1 MWGAEVVVYTETFE
15 DASYT
20 TSTTYNNSTE
30 KKHGP
35 TDYQWGVLCG
45 TPNTGANNGSKA
57 FAMRYYKSVT
67 KTPTLTQYFD
77 INNVDRIT
85 FWAKTESTSNKLNV
99 EYSTNGGSSWS
110 SLASNISVTTSYK
123 EYTYNFAAQQNAVR
137 LRFTMG
143 TTTEKKSMFID
154 DVAFIKVSSGS
165 EPETPE
171 KTATAL
177 AWSASNYTATIG
189 ETNTFPTLTTD
200 PADLTGVTYSSSN
213 TSVAIINAST
223 GAITLVAAGTTT
235 ITASYAGNETFEA
248 ATDATYSL
256 SVNAAQGGGGSGDGE
271 CVWQLVTDAS
281 TLKAEDEVIIAA
293 SGDNN
298 YAISTTQANNN
309 RTATSITKN
318 GNKLDN
324 PSSSV
329 QVLILNAGSTTGT
342 WAFYTR
348 NLGYLY
354 AASSSGNQ
362 LKTKTTLDVNGSW
375 TISIS
380 NGVASIVA
388 DGSSN
393 RNVMQFNPNN
403 GSPIFACYASA
414 SQTSLALYKKVCTS
428 SAPTTYTV
436 TYNKNGATSGSAPT
450 DENSPY
456 TEKTLVTVLGNTG
469 SLAKTGY
476 TFGGW
481 NTQADGQGISYS
493 AGASFTIAADVTLY
507 AQWKANTYKVSFN
520 ANEGTGTMT
529 DQSFT
534 YDEAKKALTTNA
546 FTRTGYTFNGW
557 NTQANGSGTSYADK
571 AQVSNLTTENNATV
585 TLYAQWKINT
595 FTVTF
600 NKNGGTGTMASQT
613 FTYNVAQ
620 NLTTNSFSR
629 KGYTFAGWN
638 TQANGNGTVYID
650 QQSVT
655 LTAAGLTLYAQWTP
669 ITYTVIFNPN
679 GGDGIMDNQVFTYDQ
694 AQYLT
699 VNTFTRTGYT
709 FNGWNNEDDGSG
721 DSFTD
726 KQEVNNL
733 SSNKDFEYNLYA
745 QWSGIVP
752 IINTHP
758 TSASYFWGESAEALS
773 VEVSTQ
779 NVNHNYQWQS
789 SLDNEQWY
797 DIPDETNNSYL
808 PSTETSG
815 TTYYRVVVTNAN
827 ADNCIATSN
836 VATIIVRTPNCRWVE
851 ADITNLETGAN
862 VVISMNDPNGTF
874 AMSNTEG
881 TTSAPKAV
889 GVSILNKSLENRPS
903 EDIIWTLEK
912 DNEGKL
918 IFHPKNATSNLYCNA
933 AQNDNDRV
941 RVGTSSN
948 AKINHKFEVDGSFLK
963 NSITL
968 HYIGLY
974 YSNGSAQDWRGYA
987 ASSNFANQELKVYAS
1002 DCLQPD
1008 EYWMNYNLSN
1018 VICAQPSPLKTKIS
1032 VEEEGCELE
1041 FSANSGY
1048 QLPTEISV
1056 QMGNRELVLDDEYLW
1071 ENGYLLIL
1079 PNVDITGDITI
1090 NILGCPLLETPVKND
1105 PILTSTSATFSWVSV
1120 ANAEK
1125 YEVTIS
1131 DNNPSTEDIVR
1142 TTTETEITL
1151 DGLTKNTT
1159 FKWDIKPIAEDFCSN
1174 YSQEWVEFTT
1184 LDQFTVT
1191 FNANGHGTAP
1201 ATQTL
1206 DAGSKATEP
1215 EKLSADGYTFNYWYT
1230 TDANVPFDFNTPIAG
1245 NTTLNAKWT
1254 PNVYTITFYKQYG
1267 NGGTDN
1273 ATVTFNSNDYSVATI
1288 EAPTRDKYEFSGYY
1302 TGQQGAG
1309 VQVVDTEG
1317 KWLKNVAGY
1326 TDANGN
1332 WIKAENTHLYAKWTA
1347 IYTITWVVN
1356 NNTETPYHTSTVL
1369 SGSTID
1375 QLPTP
1380 PANNLFADC
1389 DVNAFVGW
1397 STDNIGFDPDP
1408 TAPTDLFK
1416 TVAEAQ
1422 NKIGAI
1428 SADEKFYAVYASA
1441 SNGADSYKL
1450 ATKVEDLFDGQTVI
1464 IAKDNGALERDN
1476 NTIDKVN
1483 ISPDGNGNLS
1493 NVTDNIKWTL
1503 EASDTHWK
1511 LNNNGGYLGV
1521 TSTANQTAVS
1531 VTETNNVWQIAKS
1544 TASGDYFYIC
1554 QPNTTI
1560 GLQYYNSR
1568 WQIYSN
1574 NSVSSSTNFTLK
1586 IYVPNVTNFITR
1598 CTALPDPV
1606 WGGATI
1612 DNTVIPVN
1620 CGSTTSNS
1628 HAAQI
1633 SFPAANNYNLYK
1645 DITVEAS
1652 SGFVLSTSRDAV
1664 EYQTSVTLSPTQ
1676 SNTNAGT
1683 FANKYVYVRA
1693 VAPAQSDEDFT
1704 GTITI
1709 SGKQIETQTI
1719 NVTADVTCTQYTL
1732 TFNDQ
1737 GQTKEVQGFAGTS
1750 VEAPA
1755 PWVGICT
1762 EPIQYVFDGWATAPV
1777 ANDTEEYEK
1786 IDFSA
1791 YTMPDNNTT
1800 RFYAVY
1806 RYAEDGGD
1814 PIEGFVKVTE
1824 SLNDWTGD
1832 YVIVNEAAKK
1842 AIGNSYA
1849 NTNTLT
1855 AVDVK
1860 ISDNK
1865 VVEPT
1870 NKVIW
1875 QMRKNGENY
1884 TMYNAAASKY
1894 AYITGSKSENAGLSD
1909 AVQYVNISWGSSPE
1923 TARVIGSGEYSV
1935 RCFSYY
1941 TNGNEWRTY
1950 AASGNNVTGALYKL
1964 SNKPLLYTSSLICG
1978 EISVEEDNVVVTST
1992 KDQKVKVT
2000 VPIKV
2005 TSFYNDAVNVTGAGE
2020 STFSV
2025 ATTENVAVNIDETT
2039 NIVLTY
2045 TPAEYDKLDNE
2056 TITLTASNGATTTFQ
2071 VKGRSLPETFA
2082 VVAKVGGVWYALPSQ
2097 GLNSTTPPAAYPVE
2111 VDNIADPTAVTAVP
2125 ANADWSLRKVY
2136 ESTGVNDR
2144 YTNGGHNLVFVNNVS
2159 PEKALNAS
2167 STGNYLLT
2175 DAQYNGYHNS
2185 TYPDLY
2191 EWTSTTS
2198 DLETYTLTNVNRG
2211 VKMSINTSNVF
2222 GVHSQNVVTT
2232 QVRFLPIQNRY
2243 TPMAAQVVEWKE
2255 NSVVVMYNGDPAQTA
2270 SVSVN
2275 GAAVQTTE
2283 LSGDRVQKDIAV
2295 YELAAND
2302 LATNPTQSLSIT
2314 IGSEK
2319 VILPIP
2325 YIVSGEK
2332 TDLALLPG
2340 TTVAAR
2346 QEVAKVADL
2355 VVLKD
2360 AKLTADGTKGDPY
2373 KFRNVTVYGGGKLV
2387 IPSSDKGFGVTSLT
2401 LRIGGVTDDGKYDYV
2416 YPEFELQ
2423 GTFSNTSAV
2432 INLDYVTTKEQYY
2445 TFVAPFAVETKDIKY
2460 PVDIYGSNVEAANR
2474 GSFEFQYYDG
2484 AARAAGEKGWKVVEE
2499 DATNGATLTAHKGY
2513 TFYGMPKKVSVNGG
2527 TSTRQK
2533 FGIHRIP
2540 MSVTAANV
2548 MTHENTDQTTMVSAY
2563 PSQHNINAGWNLI
2576 GNPYMS
2582 TISGLDNTSIQTGTI
2597 VLVDDRWQW
2606 SDAGSQASRFIV
2618 FPSNDGEWYYTSQ
2631 ASNATLPA
2639 FKNFFVQI
2647 ANESADALSI
2657 PRNTPAAQAPAR
2669 RAAQEAEEDIELA
2682 IVLEQDAAHAD
2693 QLDFLVN
2700 DAYTAVYDYNADF
2713 TKMMNNTQLNLFGL
2727 LMEDNLSFVA
2737 VDHLTAKTDLAIGYQ
2752 VPQAGEYTLRLSE
2765 KPYVM
2770 WSRVDALYVTDH
2782 EVYPEVTTN
2791 LLEDDYTFQV
2801 GNAETNITRF
2811 TISII
2816 PSKESS
2822 GTTTGVDN
2830 LLHHDM
2836 QPQKFIY
2843 NDQLYIL
2850 REGVVYDA
2858 MGQRIM
2864 TINK

>member
-1 MWGAEVVVYTETFE
+1 MINFTIFNQLTAMPKRLAMVLTVLFTVGVGSMLGAVVSGTTYST
-15 DASYT
+15 ASSMPT
-20 TSTTYNNSTE
+20 GWSNNGSYNNSSYLKLTYSTNYIQTDDFCVNSFTSI
-30 KKHGP
+30 KIKARKYGGP
-35 TDYQWGVLCG
+35 TDAQAKITIEWVVDGKATTLG
-45 TPNTGANNGSKA
+45 TI
-57 FAMRYYKSVT
+57 
-67 KTPTLTQYFD
+67 TPS
-77 INNVDRIT
+77 
-85 FWAKTESTSNKLNV
+85 STSLTDYTISSPASITANKEGYV
-99 EYSTNGGSSWS
+99 KISCKDASSDKGAGVS
-110 SLASNISVTTSYK
+110 
-123 EYTYNFAAQQNAVR
+123 AV
-137 LRFTMG
+137 
-143 TTTEKKSMFID
+143 
-154 DVAFIKVSSGS
+154 
-165 EPETPE
+165 
-171 KTATAL
+171 
-177 AWSASNYTATIG
+177 
-189 ETNTFPTLTTD
+189 
-200 PADLTGVTYSSSN
+200 
-213 TSVAIINAST
+213 
-223 GAITLVAAGTTT
+223 T
-235 ITASYAGNETFEA
+235 ITYTSGNC
-248 ATDATYSL
+248 D
-256 SVNAAQGGGGSGDGE
+256 GGGNTDGDSGDDSGDSGDGE
-271 CVWQLVTDAS
+271 CVWERVTSIDQLTSGGTFIMGYEATAKSDVIVPLRSADCDATTSANGYFNTGTTTSSSTSGTITMSNISNTSDYEIYISSPTSGKINIQRATDA
-281 TLKAEDEVIIAA
+281 
-293 SGDNN
+293 GN
-298 YAISTTQANNN
+298 YY
-309 RTATSITKN
+309 
-318 GNKLDN
+318 G
-324 PSSSV
+324 
-329 QVLILNAGSTTGT
+329 
-342 WAFYTR
+342 
-348 NLGYLY
+348 
-354 AASSSGNQ
+354 SSSGGTSKNTGRLYTSGNSSETNIIVEWSSETNNQ
-362 LKTKTTLDVNGSW
+362 FKL
-375 TISIS
+375 
-380 NGVASIVA
+380 
-388 DGSSN
+388 
-393 RNVMQFNPNN
+393 
-403 GSPIFACYASA
+403 SA
-414 SQTSLALYKKVCTS
+414 SVSDSYKYLKYNTSNPRFAFYNSEGGNVVFYKKVCES
-428 SAPTTYTV
+428 SDPTTYTV
-436 TYNKNGATSGSAPT
+436 TYDKNGATSGSAPT
-450 DENSPY
+450 DANSPY
-456 TEKTLVTVLGNTG
+456 NKNASVTVLENTDN
-469 SLAKTGY
+469 LAKTGY
-476 TFGGW
+476 TFNGW
-481 NTQADGQGISYS
+481 NTQANGQGTDYS

-571 AQVSNLTTENNATV
+571 APVSNLTAENNATV

-613 FTYNVAQ
+613 FTYNVAH

-638 TQANGNGTVYID
+638 TQANGTGTAYTD

-655 LTAAGLTLYAQWTP
+655 LTTSGLTLYAQWTP

-679 GGDGIMDNQVFTYDQ
+679 GGYGTMENQVFTYDQ
-694 AQYLT
+694 AQHLT

-726 KQEVNNL
+726 EQEVNNL

-912 DNEGKL
+912 NNEGKL

-933 AQNDNDRV
+933 AQNNNDRV

-1131 DNNPSTEDIVR
+1131 DNNPSTEDIIR

-1159 FKWDIKPIAEDFCSN
+1159 YKWDIKPIAEDFCSN

-1201 ATQTL
+1201 ATLTV
-1206 DAGSKATEP
+1206 DAGSKITTPAAPTAT
-1215 EKLSADGYTFNYWYT
+1215 GYTFGGWYKEANC
-1230 TDANVPFDFNTPIAG
+1230 TDAFDFNTPINADI
-1245 NTTLNAKWT
+1245 TLYAKWT

-1347 IYTITWVVN
+1347 IHTITWVVN

-1375 QLPTP
+1375 QLPAP
-1380 PANNLFADC
+1380 PADYLFADC

-1428 SADEKFYAVYASA
+1428 SADKKFYAVYASA

-1612 DNTVIPVN
+1612 DNAVIPVN

-1719 NVTADVTCTQYTL
+1719 NVTADVTCTQYTI

-1762 EPIQYVFDGWATAPV
+1762 EPIQYVFDGWAETPV

-1800 RFYAVY
+1800 VLHAVY

-1855 AVDVK
+1855 AVYVK

-1870 NKVIW
+1870 NEVIW
-1875 QMRKNGENY
+1875 QIRKSGENY

-1894 AYITGSKSENAGLSD
+1894 AYITGGESENAGLSD
-1909 AVQYVNISWGSSPE
+1909 AVQHVNISWGSSAE
-1923 TARVIGSGEYSV
+1923 TARVIGSGDYSG

-1941 TNGNEWRTY
+1941 TNGDEWRTY
-1950 AASGNNVTGALYKL
+1950 AASGNNVTGTLYKL
-1964 SNKPLLYTSSLICG
+1964 SNKSLLYTSSLICG
-1978 EISVEEDNVVVTST
+1978 EISVEDDNVVVTST

-2071 VKGRSLPETFA
+2071 VKGRSLPESFA
-2082 VVAKVGGVWYALPSQ
+2082 IVAKVGNMWYALPEV
-2097 GLNSTTPPAAYPVE
+2097 GYEAEKHATAYPVE
-2111 VDNIADPTAVTAVP
+2111 VDNASDPTEVTSAI
-2125 ANADWSLRKVY
+2125 ANNAAWSLRQVY
-2136 ESTGVNDR
+2136 QSSGSGDR
-2144 YTNGGHNLVFVNNVS
+2144 YAAHGTNIVLKNNQD
-2159 PEKALNAS
+2159 PAKALNAS
-2167 STGNYLLT
+2167 EKDSYLLT
-2175 DAQYNGYHNS
+2175 GAQFSNYHNS
-2185 TYPDLY
+2185 DHASRY
-2191 EWTSTTS
+2191 EWTLSTE
-2198 DLETYTLTNVNRG
+2198 DLETYTLTNAERD
-2211 VKMSINTSNVF
+2211 KQISISKNAAF
-2222 GVHSQNVVTT
+2222 GLHASAVTN
-2232 QVRFLPIQNRY
+2232 QVRFLPIIGTY
-2243 TPMAAQVVEWKE
+2243 KAIDIQVVEWYADKVLIRS
-2255 NSVVVMYNGDPAQTA
+2255 NSAITAVTAEINGTTYTAEIASKDNALYEISNIPFAANPAQVVKLNFT
-2270 SVSVN
+2270 V
-2275 GAAVQTTE
+2275 
-2283 LSGDRVQKDIAV
+2283 GDETLTKIIAV
-2295 YELAAND
+2295 
-2302 LATNPTQSLSIT
+2302 P
-2314 IGSEK
+2314 
-2319 VILPIP
+2319 VILSR
-2325 YIVSGEK
+2325 VNLST
-2332 TDLALLPG
+2332 TDDLFSNI
-2340 TTVAAR
+2340 TKDVYNYT
-2346 QEVAKVADL
+2346 DL
-2355 VVLKD
+2355 VVRDGSVLTVNGTQAQNTFYD
-2360 AKLTADGTKGDPY
+2360 VTIYPTAKIVVPEKNKSNA
-2373 KFRNVTVYGGGKLV
+2373 NNKLSV
-2387 IPSSDKGFGVTSLT
+2387 NSLT
-2401 LRIGGVTDDGKYDYV
+2401 FIGGITEVYNGSSYELNKYAVPELSLKGTLGK
-2416 YPEFELQ
+2416 
-2423 GTFSNTSAV
+2423 T
-2432 INLDYVTTKEQYY
+2432 VTTMNYVMRVDLSQMYSLALPY
-2445 TFVAPFAVETKDIKY
+2445 DVALSDIT
-2460 PVDIYGSNVEAANR
+2460 YGD
-2474 GSFEFQYYDG
+2474 GSAIGLGTHLYVSAYDG
-2484 AARAAGEKGWKVVEE
+2484 AARAQNLGANKNWVYET
-2499 DATNGATLTAHKGY
+2499 DFATKFGSATLKAGVGYTISAEPQVQNDKYAILRLPMTKNINSGNSEAAKSVAVTAHGKD
-2513 TFYGMPKKVSVNGG
+2513 MDIADNHK
-2527 TSTRQK
+2527 
-2533 FGIHRIP
+2533 
-2540 MSVTAANV
+2540 
-2548 MTHENTDQTTMVSAY
+2548 
-2563 PSQHNINAGWNLI
+2563 GWNLVA
-2576 GNPYMS
+2576 NPYMA
-2582 TISGLDNTSIQTGTI
+2582 SINGDSDEYSELMLRYMEMLPGGT
-2597 VLVDDRWQW
+2597 WQW
-2606 SDAGSQASRFIV
+2606 AGEEQRYVTI
-2618 FPSNDGEWYYTSQ
+2618 PYNDGSGYYQLKFSEAVLQ
-2631 ASNATLPA
+2631 P
-2639 FKNFFVQI
+2639 FKNFFVQVGTSGTLDFVLTSRQ
-2647 ANESADALSI
+2647 N
-2657 PRNTPAAQAPAR
+2657 APAR
-2669 RAAQEAEEDIELA
+2669 YMQANTEREVEFEIMLGNELHQDNAGMLISDKYTPAYEINADLEKMTGSMSVFTIYNGYQLAYNALSPLNAEEQIPVGY
-2682 IVLEQDAAHAD
+2682 IVPAQ
-2693 QLDFLVN
+2693 
-2700 DAYTAVYDYNADF
+2700 
-2713 TKMMNNTQLNLFGL
+2713 
-2727 LMEDNLSFVA
+2727 
-2737 VDHLTAKTDLAIGYQ
+2737 
-2752 VPQAGEYTLRLSE
+2752 GEYTFDLKERGDYDEIEHIYLTDRE
-2765 KPYVM
+2765 TDAM
-2770 WSRVDALYVTDH
+2770 VD
-2782 EVYPEVTTN
+2782 
-2791 LLEDDYTFQV
+2791 LLEETYTFYTTDKK
-2801 GNAETNITRF
+2801 NNNRF
-2811 TISII
+2811 AINVIL
-2816 PSKESS
+2816 KEESHNQA
-2822 GTTTGVDN
+2822 TDLDN
-2830 LLHHDM
+2830 LDFYSK
-2836 QPQKFIY
+2836 QPQKFLY
-2843 NDQLYIL
+2843 DGRLYIL
-2850 REGVVYDA
+2850 RDGKVYSA
-2858 MGQRIM
+2858 TGHEIK
-2864 TINK
+2864 TINE

>member
-1 MWGAEVVVYTETFE
+1 MPKRLAAATTSRVISYKRYYLLLTILLFVGVGTMWGYTGTFKLVETYNSSTGIE
-15 DASYT
+15 TGYYVITSSPSASTIKAMGTTLSSGRATGQSVTISNKTITNPSDTIVWYIEKTGSTYSFKNVNDNKYIYQSSTSSGKGLNTSTTQQSSWSVNAFNSTSPIGFCFTSAQTSNNYLKWNNSSSWFSTYQSGYT
-20 TSTTYNNSTE
+20 TSMAPVALYKLTTAAS
-30 KKHGP
+30 
-35 TDYQWGVLCG
+35 
-45 TPNTGANNGSKA
+45 SK
-57 FAMRYYKSVT
+57 
-67 KTPTLTQYFD
+67 TLSSIAVRGQ
-77 INNVDRIT
+77 
-85 FWAKTESTSNKLNV
+85 KTEFTVGDAFEFGGTVTATYSDKTTADVTSSATFSGYDMSTADSQTV
-99 EYSTNGGSSWS
+99 TVSYTEDGVTQ
-110 SLASNISVTTSYK
+110 TTSYDI
-123 EYTYNFAAQQNAVR
+123 TVSAAQ
-137 LRFTMG
+137 
-143 TTTEKKSMFID
+143 S
-154 DVAFIKVSSGS
+154 
-165 EPETPE
+165 
-171 KTATAL
+171 
-177 AWSASNYTATIG
+177 
-189 ETNTFPTLTTD
+189 
-200 PADLTGVTYSSSN
+200 
-213 TSVAIINAST
+213 
-223 GAITLVAAGTTT
+223 
-235 ITASYAGNETFEA
+235 
-248 ATDATYSL
+248 
-256 SVNAAQGGGGSGDGE
+256 GGGTSGDGE
-271 CVWQLVTDAS
+271 WVETEIANILSTDIVVVTMTNSNATYALTSAKEASSAPTAVVVTVNGDTLVNEPDDKLKWNIANSSGDLIIYPNGTTSKWLYSTTSNNGIRVGTGENKTFVIDVTYGYLQQTNTSRYVGVYNNADWRS
-281 TLKAEDEVIIAA
+281 YTSMHDNIKGQTLK
-293 SGDNN
+293 
-298 YAISTTQANNN
+298 
-309 RTATSITKN
+309 
-318 GNKLDN
+318 
-324 PSSSV
+324 
-329 QVLILNAGSTTGT
+329 
-342 WAFYTR
+342 FY
-348 NLGYLY
+348 
-354 AASSSGNQ
+354 
-362 LKTKTTLDVNGSW
+362 KK
-375 TISIS
+375 TIS
-380 NGVASIVA
+380 G
-388 DGSSN
+388 
-393 RNVMQFNPNN
+393 
-403 GSPIFACYASA
+403 
-414 SQTSLALYKKVCTS
+414 
-428 SAPTTYTV
+428 PTTYTV
-436 TYNKNGATSGSAPT
+436 TYDANGANSGSVPVDA
-450 DENSPY
+450 NSPY
-456 TEKTLVTVLGNTG
+456 AANASVTVLGNTG
-469 SLAKTGY
+469 NLAKTGY
-476 TFGGW
+476 TFNGW
-481 NTQADGQGISYS
+481 NTQANGQGTAYS

-571 AQVSNLTTENNATV
+571 APVSNLTAENNATV

-1131 DNNPSTEDIVR
+1131 DNNPSTEDIIR

-1159 FKWDIKPIAEDFCSN
+1159 YKWDIKPIAEDFCSN

-1201 ATQTL
+1201 ATLTV
-1206 DAGSKATEP
+1206 DAGSKITTPAAPTAT
-1215 EKLSADGYTFNYWYT
+1215 GYTFGGWYKEANC
-1230 TDANVPFDFNTPIAG
+1230 TDAFDFNTPINADI
-1245 NTTLNAKWT
+1245 TLYAKWT

-1347 IYTITWVVN
+1347 IHTITWVVN

-1375 QLPTP
+1375 QLPAP
-1380 PANNLFADC
+1380 PADYLFADC

-1428 SADEKFYAVYASA
+1428 SADKKFYAVYASA

-1612 DNTVIPVN
+1612 DNAVIPVN

-1693 VAPAQSDEDFT
+1693 VAPAQSDVDFT

-1750 VEAPA
+1750 VAAPK
-1755 PWVGICT
+1755 PWVGVCT
-1762 EPIQYVFDGWATAPV
+1762 DPIQYVFDGWATAPV
-1777 ANDTEEYEK
+1777 DNDTEEYEK

-1832 YVIVNEAAKK
+1832 YVIVNETAQK
-1842 AIGNSYA
+1842 AIGNAYA

-1855 AVDVK
+1855 AVGVT
-1860 ISDNK
+1860 ISGNK

-1870 NKVIW
+1870 NEVIW
-1875 QMRKNGENY
+1875 QIRKSGENY

-1894 AYITGSKSENAGLSD
+1894 AYVAKADAKGAGL
-1909 AVQYVNISWGSSPE
+1909 GT
-1923 TARVIGSGEYSV
+1923 TAENMQILFNNGTTKVSGV
-1935 RCFSYY
+1935 DIKRCFFYY
-1941 TNGNEWRTY
+1941 SSNNEWRTY
-1950 AASGNNVTGALYKL
+1950 DAGSYNTGTLYKL
-1964 SNKPLLYTSSLICG
+1964 SNKSLLYTSSLVCG

-2025 ATTENVAVNIDETT
+2025 ATTENVVVNTDETT

-2056 TITLTASNGATTTFQ
+2056 TITLTATNGATTTFQ
-2071 VKGRSLPETFA
+2071 VTGRSLPETFA
-2082 VVAKVGGVWYALPSQ
+2082 VVAKVGNMWYALPEV
-2097 GLNSTTPPAAYPVE
+2097 GYEAEKHATAYPVE
-2111 VDNIADPTAVTAVP
+2111 VDDMANPTTVISAV
-2125 ANADWSLRKVY
+2125 ANNAAWSLRQVY
-2136 ESTGVNDR
+2136 QSFGSGDR
-2144 YTNGGHNLVFVNNVS
+2144 YAAHGTNIVLKNNQD
-2159 PEKALNAS
+2159 PAKALNAS
-2167 STGNYLLT
+2167 EKDSYLLT
-2175 DAQYNGYHNS
+2175 GAQFSNYHNS
-2185 TYPDLY
+2185 DHASRY
-2191 EWTSTTS
+2191 EWTLSTE
-2198 DLETYTLTNVNRG
+2198 DLETYTLTNAERD
-2211 VKMSINTSNVF
+2211 KQISISKNAVF
-2222 GVHSQNVVTT
+2222 GLHASGVTN
-2232 QVRFLPIQNRY
+2232 QVRFLPIIGTY
-2243 TPMAAQVVEWKE
+2243 KAIDIQVVEWYADKVLIRS
-2255 NSVVVMYNGDPAQTA
+2255 NSAITAVTAEINGTTYTAAVASKDNALYEISNIPFADNPAQVVKMNFTVGA
-2270 SVSVN
+2270 ETLTKIIAAPVILSRVN
-2275 GAAVQTTE
+2275 LSTTDDLFSNITTE
-2283 LSGDRVQKDIAV
+2283 V
-2295 YELAAND
+2295 YNY
-2302 LATNPTQSLSIT
+2302 T
-2314 IGSEK
+2314 
-2319 VILPIP
+2319 
-2325 YIVSGEK
+2325 
-2332 TDLALLPG
+2332 
-2340 TTVAAR
+2340 
-2346 QEVAKVADL
+2346 DL
-2355 VVLKD
+2355 VVRDGSVLTVNGTQAQNTFYD
-2360 AKLTADGTKGDPY
+2360 VTIYPTAKIVVPEKNKSNA
-2373 KFRNVTVYGGGKLV
+2373 NNKLSV
-2387 IPSSDKGFGVTSLT
+2387 NSLT
-2401 LRIGGVTDDGKYDYV
+2401 FIGGITEVYNGSSYELNKYAVPELSLKGTLGK
-2416 YPEFELQ
+2416 
-2423 GTFSNTSAV
+2423 T
-2432 INLDYVTTKEQYY
+2432 VTTMNYVMRVNLSQMYSLALPY
-2445 TFVAPFAVETKDIKY
+2445 DVALSDIT
-2460 PVDIYGSNVEAANR
+2460 YGD
-2474 GSFEFQYYDG
+2474 GSAIGLGTHLYVSAYDG
-2484 AARAAGEKGWKVVEE
+2484 AARAQNLGANKNWVYET
-2499 DATNGATLTAHKGY
+2499 DFATKFGSATLKAGVGYTISAEPQVQNDKYAILRLPMTKNINSGNSEAAKSVAVTAHGKD
-2513 TFYGMPKKVSVNGG
+2513 MDIADNHK
-2527 TSTRQK
+2527 
-2533 FGIHRIP
+2533 
-2540 MSVTAANV
+2540 
-2548 MTHENTDQTTMVSAY
+2548 
-2563 PSQHNINAGWNLI
+2563 GWNLVA
-2576 GNPYMS
+2576 NPYMA
-2582 TISGLDNTSIQTGTI
+2582 SINGDSDEYSELMLRYMEMLPGGT
-2597 VLVDDRWQW
+2597 WQW
-2606 SDAGSQASRFIV
+2606 AGEEQRYVTI
-2618 FPSNDGEWYYTSQ
+2618 PYNDGSGYYQLKFSEAVLQ
-2631 ASNATLPA
+2631 P
-2639 FKNFFVQI
+2639 FKNFFVQVGTSGTLDFVLTSRQ
-2647 ANESADALSI
+2647 N
-2657 PRNTPAAQAPAR
+2657 APAR
-2669 RAAQEAEEDIELA
+2669 YMQANTEREVEFEIMLGNELHQDNA
-2682 IVLEQDAAHAD
+2682 GMLISDKYTPAYEINADLEKMTGSMSVFTIYNGY
-2693 QLDFLVN
+2693 QL
-2700 DAYTAVYDYNADF
+2700 AYNA
-2713 TKMMNNTQLNLFGL
+2713 
-2727 LMEDNLSFVA
+2727 LSPINIEEQIPV
-2737 VDHLTAKTDLAIGYQ
+2737 GYI
-2752 VPQAGEYTLRLSE
+2752 VPAQGEYTFDLKERGDYDEIEHIYLTDRE
-2765 KPYVM
+2765 TDAM
-2770 WSRVDALYVTDH
+2770 VD
-2782 EVYPEVTTN
+2782 
-2791 LLEDDYTFQV
+2791 LLEETYTFYTTDKK
-2801 GNAETNITRF
+2801 NNNRF
-2811 TISII
+2811 AINVIL
-2816 PSKESS
+2816 KEESHNQA
-2822 GTTTGVDN
+2822 TDLDN
-2830 LLHHDM
+2830 LDFYSK
-2836 QPQKFIY
+2836 QPQKFLY
-2843 NDQLYIL
+2843 DGRLYIL
-2850 REGVVYDA
+2850 RDGKVYSA
-2858 MGQRIM
+2858 TGHEIK
-2864 TINK
+2864 TINE